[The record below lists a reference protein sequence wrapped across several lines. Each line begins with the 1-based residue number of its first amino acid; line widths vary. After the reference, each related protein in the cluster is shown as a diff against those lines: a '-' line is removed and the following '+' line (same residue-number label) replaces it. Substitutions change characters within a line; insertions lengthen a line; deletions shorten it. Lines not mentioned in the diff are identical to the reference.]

1 MEESPLEEER
11 LLEEELLL
19 QKAFLEEDRDWE
31 EALLVF
37 LHMLTRTSRW
47 KIYKISQVALRF
59 ELLAVWS
66 PMGDW

>member
-19 QKAFLEEDRDWE
+19 QKGFLEEDRDWE

-37 LHMLTRTSRW
+37 IHMLTRMS
-47 KIYKISQVALRF
+47 I
-59 ELLAVWS
+59 
-66 PMGDW
+66 